1 MLLQVPVP
9 QAVTCV
15 PAEPE
20 YHGDRTLVH
29 FRFGWDLAD
38 RVRAHG
44 FTCAT
49 LVTSELRDAAAARR
63 SPWVHEG
70 ADCDVDDLVDRGF
83 ETLIHHNETAVKILV
98 SPTGQGL

>member
-1 MLLQVPVP
+1 VPVP

-20 YHGDRTLVH
+20 YHGDRTLVF

-38 RVRAHG
+38 RVRSHG

-49 LVTSELRDAAAARR
+49 LVTAELRDAAAAGR

-70 ADCDVDDLVDRGF
+70 PTATSTTSSRGP
-83 ETLIHHNETAVKILV
+83 TAAA
-98 SPTGQGL
+98 